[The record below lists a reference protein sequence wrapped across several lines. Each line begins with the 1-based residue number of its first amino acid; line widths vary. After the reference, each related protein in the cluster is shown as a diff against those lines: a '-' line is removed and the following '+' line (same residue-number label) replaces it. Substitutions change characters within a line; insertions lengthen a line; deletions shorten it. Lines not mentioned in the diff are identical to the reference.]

1 MNDKFK
7 FSEADVMTIHN
18 NLNTKN
24 EEFKQAID
32 NLTATVKEI
41 ESSTSWKDPQVKTAY
56 INTIN
61 TYLTYYDA
69 VYTKLTGYTN
79 YLSQKAKQ
87 ISQFESN
94 YSKG

>member
-7 FSEADVMTIHN
+7 FSEADVITVHN
-18 NLNTKN
+18 NLVEKN
-24 EEFKQAID
+24 EEFKSAID
-32 NLTATVKEI
+32 QLTQTVKEI
-41 ESSTSWKDPQVKTAY
+41 ESSTSWQDPKVKTAY

-61 TYLTYYDA
+61 TYISYYDA
-69 VYTKLTGYTN
+69 IYLKLTGYTN
-79 YLSQKAKQ
+79 YLNQKAKS